1 MTAFE
6 LIEILKNVDPL
17 TPVVVEINDT
27 QVGYHFKQLRGFKI
41 TTIRMTEVEYR
52 DYFVDKVIKEKR
64 FLGCNIEKPNA
75 FKALAIRL

>member
-17 TPVVVEINDT
+17 TPVVVEVNDA
-27 QVGYHFKQLRGFKI
+27 QVGYHFKQLRDFKI

-64 FLGCNIEKPNA
+64 LLGCGIEKPNA